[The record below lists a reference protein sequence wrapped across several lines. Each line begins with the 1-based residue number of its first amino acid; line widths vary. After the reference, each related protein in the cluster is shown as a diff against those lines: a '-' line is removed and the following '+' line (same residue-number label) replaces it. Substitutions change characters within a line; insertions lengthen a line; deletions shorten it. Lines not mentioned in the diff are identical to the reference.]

1 MTGLPG
7 TDVHPIATG
16 GRLYALV
23 VRAAEAP
30 GETTFFTQPEHAL
43 QLGLIVHPAGH
54 AIPRHM
60 HRPVART
67 LSGTSEVLVLRSGS
81 CEMDVYDD
89 HDVLIETV
97 TLGAGDV
104 ALLLCGGHGF
114 RMTEDTVILEVK
126 QGPYAGPDEK
136 RHF

>member
-1 MTGLPG
+1 MIGLPG
-7 TDVHPIATG
+7 TGVQPIATG

-23 VRAAEAP
+23 VRAAESPDA
-30 GETTFFTQPEHAL
+30 TTFFTQHEHPL

-54 AIPRHM
+54 TIPPHT

-67 LSGTSEVLVLRSGS
+67 LAGTSEVLVLRSGT
-81 CEMDVYDD
+81 CEMDIYDD
-89 HDVLIETV
+89 HDVLVETV